1 MTYMTTKDIFIAL
14 KRDECDSISYL
25 MQKFGF
31 LQKGDLFE
39 NIRKISPSAAN
50 ELIRKLEKKQKHSF
64 KRVVENTQPDDE
76 QPVASNSEVLH
87 EYPEQCKEKEDVS
100 ISESLTDSSCIEKL
114 QSKEQQ
120 LSQELCVLE
129 GFHKD
134 LVSKRRILVEKLGE
148 AKTAL
153 EEFLKQVK
161 DQEQNVTF
169 LYKQYLECADKME
182 DINQERRNYATSLES
197 IRKQL
202 FELQKISILVYQ
214 DTSIEII
221 SGKAITIPN
230 QDDFS
235 ALDELVNRP
244 EAGELT
250 INELKTIIK
259 LQKIVDS
266 CENKGIIEF
275 MFDNPKLENFWNT
288 LTM

>member
-1 MTYMTTKDIFIAL
+1 MTTKDIFIAL

-64 KRVVENTQPDDE
+64 KRVVENNQPDDE

-169 LYKQYLECADKME
+169 LYKQYLECADEME

-275 MFDNPKLENFWNT
+275 AFDNPKLENFWNT

>member
-50 ELIRKLEKKQKHSF
+50 ELIRKLEKKQKRSF

-161 DQEQNVTF
+161 DQEQNVTS
-169 LYKQYLECADKME
+169 LYKQYLECADEMK
-182 DINQERRNYATSLES
+182 DINQERRNYETSLES

-202 FELQKISILVYQ
+202 SELQKISILVYQ

-221 SGKAITIPN
+221 SGEAITIPN

-266 CENKGIIEF
+266 CENKSIIEF
-275 MFDNPKLENFWNT
+275 VFDNPKLENFWNT

>member
-1 MTYMTTKDIFIAL
+1 MTTKDIFIAL

-64 KRVVENTQPDDE
+64 KRVVENNQPDDE

-169 LYKQYLECADKME
+169 LYKQYLECADEME

-221 SGKAITIPN
+221 GREALTIPN

-244 EAGELT
+244 EAGNL
-250 INELKTIIK
+250 L
-259 LQKIVDS
+259 LMS
-266 CENKGIIEF
+266 
-275 MFDNPKLENFWNT
+275 
-288 LTM
+288 

>member
-182 DINQERRNYATSLES
+182 DINQERRNYETSLES

-202 FELQKISILVYQ
+202 SELQKISILVYQ

-235 ALDELVNRP
+235 TLDELVNRP

-250 INELKTIIK
+250 ISFAKEQT
-259 LQKIVDS
+259 
-266 CENKGIIEF
+266 
-275 MFDNPKLENFWNT
+275 
-288 LTM
+288 

>member
-1 MTYMTTKDIFIAL
+1 MTTKDIFIAL

-64 KRVVENTQPDDE
+64 KRVVENNQPDDE

-169 LYKQYLECADKME
+169 LYKQYLECADEME

-221 SGKAITIPN
+221 GREALTIPN

>member
-50 ELIRKLEKKQKHSF
+50 ELIRKLEKKQKRSF
-64 KRVVENTQPDDE
+64 KRVVENNQPDDV
-76 QPVASNSEVLH
+76 QQVASNSEVLC
-87 EYPEQCKEKEDVS
+87 EYPELGKEDVS

-169 LYKQYLECADKME
+169 LYKQYLECADEME

-202 FELQKISILVYQ
+202 SELQKISILVYQ

-221 SGKAITIPN
+221 SREALTIPN

-259 LQKIVDS
+259 LKKIVYYS
-266 CENKGIIEF
+266 ENKSIIEF
-275 MFDNPKLENFWNT
+275 VFDNPKLENFWNT

>member
-64 KRVVENTQPDDE
+64 KRVVENNQPDDE

-169 LYKQYLECADKME
+169 LYKQYLECADEME

-221 SGKAITIPN
+221 GREALTIPN

>member
-1 MTYMTTKDIFIAL
+1 MTTKDIFIAL

-31 LQKGDLFE
+31 LQKRDLFDG
-39 NIRKISPSAAN
+39 IRKISPSAAN
-50 ELIRKLEKKQKHSF
+50 ELIRKLEKKQKRGL
-64 KRVVENTQPDDE
+64 KRVTENNQLDDV
-76 QPVASNSEVLH
+76 PASTNSEVMH
-87 EYPEQCKEKEDVS
+87 EYPDNYPELYKEDVS
-100 ISESLTDSSCIEKL
+100 ISESLTDFSCIEEL
-114 QSKEQQ
+114 QRKENQ

-129 GFHKD
+129 GFHKN
-134 LVSKRRILVEKLGE
+134 LVSKRRMLVENLRE
-148 AKTAL
+148 EKTAL

-161 DQEQNVTF
+161 KQEQNVTS
-169 LYKQYLECADKME
+169 LYKQYLECADEME
-182 DINQERRNYATSLES
+182 GLNQERKSYESSLEN

-202 FELQKISILVYQ
+202 SELQKISILVYQ
-214 DTSIEII
+214 DASIEII
-221 SGKAITIPN
+221 SREALAIPT

-259 LQKIVDS
+259 LQEIVAS
-266 CENKGIIEF
+266 CKSTDTIEF
-275 MFDNPKLENFWNT
+275 VFDNPKLENFWNA

>member
-50 ELIRKLEKKQKHSF
+50 ELIRKLEKKQKRSF
-64 KRVVENTQPDDE
+64 KRVVENTQADNV
-76 QPVASNSEVLH
+76 QPVASNSEVQH

-114 QSKEQQ
+114 QIKEQQ
-120 LSQELCVLE
+120 LSKELCVLE

-161 DQEQNVTF
+161 DQEQNVTS
-169 LYKQYLECADKME
+169 LYKQYLECADEME
-182 DINQERRNYATSLES
+182 DINQERRNYETSLES

-202 FELQKISILVYQ
+202 SELQKISILVYQ

-221 SGKAITIPN
+221 SGEAITIPN

-235 ALDELVNRP
+235 TLDELVNRP

-275 MFDNPKLENFWNT
+275 VFDNPKLEKFWNT

>member
-169 LYKQYLECADKME
+169 LYKQYLECADEME

-221 SGKAITIPN
+221 GREALTIPN

-275 MFDNPKLENFWNT
+275 AFDNPKLEKFWNT

>member
-1 MTYMTTKDIFIAL
+1 MTTKDIFIAL

-50 ELIRKLEKKQKHSF
+50 ELIRKLEKKQKRSF
-64 KRVVENTQPDDE
+64 KRVVENNQPDDV
-76 QPVASNSEVLH
+76 QQVASNSEVLC
-87 EYPEQCKEKEDVS
+87 EYPELGKEKEDVS
-100 ISESLTDSSCIEKL
+100 VSESLTDSSCIEKL

-161 DQEQNVTF
+161 DQEQNVTS
-169 LYKQYLECADKME
+169 LYKQYLECADEME
-182 DINQERRNYATSLES
+182 KINQERRNYETSLES

-202 FELQKISILVYQ
+202 SELQKISILVYQ

-221 SGKAITIPN
+221 SMEALTVPN

-275 MFDNPKLENFWNT
+275 VFDNPKLENFWNT

>member
-50 ELIRKLEKKQKHSF
+50 ELIRKLEKKQKRSF

-169 LYKQYLECADKME
+169 LYKQYLECADEME
-182 DINQERRNYATSLES
+182 DINQERRNYETSLES

-202 FELQKISILVYQ
+202 SELQKISILVYQ

-275 MFDNPKLENFWNT
+275 VFDNPKLENFWNT

>member
-1 MTYMTTKDIFIAL
+1 MTTKDIFIAL

-64 KRVVENTQPDDE
+64 KRVVENNQPDDE

-169 LYKQYLECADKME
+169 LYKQYLECADEME

-221 SGKAITIPN
+221 GREALTIPN

-275 MFDNPKLENFWNT
+275 AFDNPKLENFWNT

>member
-64 KRVVENTQPDDE
+64 KRVVENNQPDDE

-169 LYKQYLECADKME
+169 LYKQYLECADEME
-182 DINQERRNYATSLES
+182 DINQERRNYETSLES

-221 SGKAITIPN
+221 GREALTIPN

>member
-50 ELIRKLEKKQKHSF
+50 ELIRKLEKKQKRSF

-161 DQEQNVTF
+161 DQEQNVTS
-169 LYKQYLECADKME
+169 LYKQYLECADEME
-182 DINQERRNYATSLES
+182 DINQERRNYETSLES

-202 FELQKISILVYQ
+202 SELQKISILVYQ

-221 SGKAITIPN
+221 SGEAITIPN

-244 EAGELT
+244 EAGGLT

-266 CENKGIIEF
+266 CENKSIIEF
-275 MFDNPKLENFWNT
+275 VFDNPKLENFWNT

>member
-50 ELIRKLEKKQKHSF
+50 ELIRKLEKKQKRSF

-161 DQEQNVTF
+161 DQEQNVTS
-169 LYKQYLECADKME
+169 LYKQYLECADEME
-182 DINQERRNYATSLES
+182 DINQERRNYETSLES

-202 FELQKISILVYQ
+202 SELQKISILVYQ

-221 SGKAITIPN
+221 SGEAITIPN

-266 CENKGIIEF
+266 CENKSIIEF
-275 MFDNPKLENFWNT
+275 VFDNPKLENFWNT

>member
-161 DQEQNVTF
+161 DQEQNVTS
-169 LYKQYLECADKME
+169 LYKQYLECADEME
-182 DINQERRNYATSLES
+182 DINQERRNYETSLES

-202 FELQKISILVYQ
+202 SELQKISILVYQ

>member
-64 KRVVENTQPDDE
+64 KRVVENNQPDDE

-169 LYKQYLECADKME
+169 LYKQYLECADEME

-221 SGKAITIPN
+221 GREALTIPN

-275 MFDNPKLENFWNT
+275 AFDNPKLENFWNT